1 MENKDY
7 YSVLG
12 VKENAGAD
20 EIKSAY
26 RKLAMKHHPDRVSG
40 GNKKA
45 AEERFKDISAAYYVL
60 SDPKRRQEYDM
71 FRKGGYAYAN
81 AGAGYANNDFASQ
94 AGFDFEDLLRQFS
107 SGGGRRRQKNGQ
119 DKYFS
124 FEDLSEIFGG
134 GAEGYGRGNSGARHS
149 YGFSGEASRQKYDT
163 NSYATLDIPRR
174 LAEKGGEA
182 KFTLTNGKAIS
193 LNIKPGTKNN
203 QKMRLRDLGNS
214 CPTCEH
220 AGDLIVTLRIR

>member
-7 YSVLG
+7 YGILG
-12 VKENAGAD
+12 VKESAGAD

-26 RKLAMKHHPDRVSG
+26 RKLAMKHHPDRVSH
-40 GNKKA
+40 GNKKT
-45 AEERFKDISAAYYVL
+45 AEEKFKDISAAYYVL

-71 FRKGGYAYAN
+71 FRKGGYAYGN
-81 AGAGYANNDFASQ
+81 TGSGYANNDFASQ

-107 SGGGRRRQKNGQ
+107 AAGGRGRRQKSGH

-124 FEDLSEIFGG
+124 FDDLSEVFGG
-134 GAEGYGRGNSGARHS
+134 MGGYSQGQADR
-149 YGFSGEASRQKYDT
+149 FSGNAAQAKYDS

-182 KFTLTNGKAIS
+182 KFTLSNGKAIS
-193 LNIKPGTKNN
+193 LSIKPGTKNN

-220 AGDLIVTLRIR
+220 HGDLIVTLKIR